1 VTREQWARVNA
12 LFHDL
17 LACPPGERVAWIAR
31 ATNDPDIAREVLA
44 LVAAHEGDAGFL
56 ESPAYAPTMAADPPP
71 SLVGRQIGPYEVERE
86 VGRGGMGVVYL
97 ARDTRLGRPVA
108 LKAVGG
114 GGTDAAGRAR
124 LQREAR
130 AAASLA
136 HPGIATVYALEEV
149 GDDCFLITEYLQG
162 RTLRDELAD
171 GPLPYGRW
179 RQVGVAIAEAVGAA
193 HAQGIVHRD
202 LKPENVMRT
211 EGGTIKV
218 LDFGLARE
226 TSAVASGITP
236 TITQAGALI
245 GTPGYMAPEQIR
257 GQPLDARTDVFALG
271 VLLYEL
277 ASGLHPFGAATR
289 SGAPASPG
297 AAVGAGDVLARIVA
311 EDPPPLDSRA
321 MVPAAAAA
329 IVARALAKA
338 PDGRFADAHA
348 LAEAL
353 RALPAPALTPLPAV
367 RASEAGALALTGPH
381 DVRVQ
386 ERWWI
391 VHQAGVALFFTAVLV
406 PAWML
411 WRDVEPKPLRLA
423 LRVALLFS
431 VAAGV
436 SVRLHLWFVARYR
449 GRALAGERR
458 VARPWIL
465 LTNTSFIVALALS
478 AFALLE
484 THPATA
490 SIFFGLAVVHTVLSL
505 MIEPA
510 TDRAY
515 AGPGPPPGSGPA
527 A

>member
-12 LFHDL
+12 LFHDV
-17 LACPPGERVAWIAR
+17 LACPPGERVAWLAR
-31 ATNDPDIAREVLA
+31 ATNDPEIAREVLA
-44 LVAAHEGDAGFL
+44 LIAAHEGDAGFL

-97 ARDTRLGRPVA
+97 ARDRRLGRPVA
-108 LKAVGG
+108 LKAVGR

-136 HPGIATVYALEEV
+136 HPGIATVYALEEI

-179 RQVGVAIAEAVGAA
+179 RQVAIAIAEAVGAA
-193 HAQGIVHRD
+193 HAHGIVHRD

-211 EGGTIKV
+211 QGGAIKV

-226 TSAVASGITP
+226 TTAVATGITP

-277 ASGLHPFGAATR
+277 ATGLHPFGAGTGT
-289 SGAPASPG
+289 GAHASPG
-297 AAVGAGDVLARIVA
+297 AAAGDVLARIVA

-329 IVARALAKA
+329 IVARALSKA
-338 PDGRFADAHA
+338 PEGRFADGHA

-353 RALPAPALTPLPAV
+353 RALPAPALTPLPAA
-367 RASEAGALALTGPH
+367 RPSGAEALALAGSH
-381 DVRVQ
+381 EMRVQ

-406 PAWML
+406 PAWIL
-411 WRDVEPKPLRLA
+411 WRDIEPKPLRLA
-423 LRVALLFS
+423 LRIALLFS

-449 GRALAGERR
+449 ARALGDERR

-465 LTNTSFIVALALS
+465 LTNTSFIVALALA

-490 SIFFGLAVVHTVLSL
+490 SIFFGLAVVHTVLSV

-510 TDRAY
+510 TNRAY
-515 AGPGPPPGSGPA
+515 TGPPAPGDPPA
-527 A
+527 